1 MWRGDSKPRSTL
13 PVWIP
18 LLIVAPFVGSFL
30 GVVVWREGDFS
41 RVADGRSR
49 CDSCGAALQA
59 RDLVPLASYL
69 ALRGRCRACG
79 ARLSLFYPVIELS
92 AIVPVVWA
100 ATLQS
105 DGTLLLSV
113 VLGWFL
119 IALAAIDWRT
129 LRLPD
134 SLTLPLLAIGLL
146 SAWFYDRGHWLDH
159 ALGAVLAFAVFAGLT
174 FAYRRL
180 RGREGLG
187 LGDAKLA
194 GALGAFVAW
203 QGMSGAVFL
212 GAMAALATVLVRALL
227 RRPLARAEPIAFG
240 PFLALG
246 AWIVWLY
253 GPLMPG
259 WS

>member
-1 MWRGDSKPRSTL
+1 LLFS
-13 PVWIP
+13 IP

-30 GVVVWREGDFS
+30 GVVVWREGDFA
-41 RVADGRSR
+41 RIANGRSR
-49 CDSCGAALQA
+49 CDACGMTLQA
-59 RDLVPLASYL
+59 RDLVPLVSFV
-69 ALRGRCRACG
+69 ALRGRCRVCG
-79 ARLSLFYPVIELS
+79 ARLSLFYPTMELA
-92 AIVPVVWA
+92 AIVPVAWA
-100 ATLQS
+100 ATIQS
-105 DGTLLLSV
+105 DGLLLLSV
-113 VLGWFL
+113 VFGWFL
-119 IALAAIDWRT
+119 IALSVIDWRS

-134 SLTLPLLAIGLL
+134 SLTLPLLAIGLV
-146 SAWFYDRGHWLDH
+146 SSWFYDRTHWLDH
-159 ALGAVLAFAVFAGLT
+159 LLGAVLAFGIFAVLT

-259 WS
+259 WP